1 MDIEIWGKPRC
12 AFCDAAK
19 KLCEEK
25 GFSYVYKAIGKDFT
39 KDEILTEFVG
49 AKTFPQIKIDGN
61 PIGGYVELKE
71 ILCR

>member
-1 MDIEIWGKPRC
+1 MIVEIWGKSMC
-12 AFCDAAK
+12 TFCDAAIQ
-19 KLCEEK
+19 LCESE
-25 GFSYVYKAIGKDFT
+25 GVEYEYKTYEIDFT
-39 KDEILTEFVG
+39 KEEILTEFVG